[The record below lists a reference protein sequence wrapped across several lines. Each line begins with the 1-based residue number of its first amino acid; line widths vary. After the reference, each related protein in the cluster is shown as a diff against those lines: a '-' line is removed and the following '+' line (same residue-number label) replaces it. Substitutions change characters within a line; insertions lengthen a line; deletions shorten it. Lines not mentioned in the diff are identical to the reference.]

1 MYSTP
6 TLEAAVA
13 EVTKLHA
20 DRVSVKPELPVLDEA
35 HRTLFRRMGA
45 IPPDK
50 AAGLTYCL
58 EPGEKALL
66 ADYLFGEAQDS
77 EKETLSSV
85 LLEEM
90 DPDGAD
96 QIYRQCLAHCDDK
109 NYRPLFKM
117 LNGHHGFRDIIS
129 KHYGVDTDII
139 MSGLLDGS
147 APGYF
152 NDIAEKRASAGQG
165 GYTGALVELGITEG
179 STLYNNCAELY
190 VLICTAAEYKKIGS
204 EKLLKLC
211 ENWEE
216 PLRQKLLENMLRELD
231 AFQLRSFVSLLDIFS
246 AMTGEAGSPDYNR
259 ILFNVNELNR
269 KKYNLWVSQYLIMKT
284 LENDDRAKFWL
295 EYIERCTVSVHRPSS
310 ALILDFGKFT
320 AIELKNED
328 AVYFYDREYYQNK
341 VSEGLATA
349 NSELELDDWLKNK
362 TEWASQGD
370 NLMHWRKAHFGN
382 WQMAVRDYI
391 ARYSK

>member
-13 EVTKLHA
+13 EVTKLRA

-45 IPPDK
+45 IPPAK

-117 LNGHHGFRDIIS
+117 LNGHHAFRDIIS

-152 NDIAEKRASAGQG
+152 NSIAEKRTGSGQG
-165 GYTGALVELGITEG
+165 GYMGALTELGITEG
-179 STLYNNCAELY
+179 STLYNRCAELY
-190 VLICTAAEYKKIGS
+190 ILVCPAAEYKKIGA
-204 EKLLKLC
+204 EKLLKLA
-211 ENWEE
+211 EGWDDT
-216 PLRQKLLENMLRELD
+216 LRQRLLENMLRELD
-231 AFQLRSFVSLLDIFS
+231 AFQLRTFVSLLDIFIS
-246 AMTGEAGSPDYNR
+246 MTGYVGSPDFKR
-259 ILFNVNELNR
+259 VLVNVNEINK
-269 KKYNLWVSQYLIMKT
+269 KKYSLWISQYLVMKT
-284 LENDDRAKFWL
+284 LEDEERSKFWL
-295 EYIERCTVSVHRPSS
+295 EYIERCTVSIHRPSGS
-310 ALILDFGKFT
+310 LLLDFGKFSV
-320 AIELKNED
+320 IELKSGE
-328 AVYFYDREYYQNK
+328 AVYFYDEDYYRN
-341 VSEGLATA
+341 VVLDGINMASSEK
-349 NSELELDDWLKNK
+349 ELDDWLKNK

-370 NLMHWRKAHFGN
+370 NSMHWRKAHFGN
-382 WQMAVRDYI
+382 WQMDVRNYI
-391 ARYSK
+391 AKYSK